1 DGREALPGKRRNPKL
16 IAGAVVLTLA
26 IAVLAGWMVA
36 HFSGQR
42 TDTGTVALST
52 ADEITDQLAKARVA
66 FSQSDTNTAVEAYK
80 RVLDLDPGNVE
91 ATTYAG
97 WLIVTS
103 GVQGEQA
110 AVIQIGIDQ
119 LRKAV
124 SLDATYADAHCL
136 LAAALAQYAAPP
148 DLADARAE
156 LDTCNA
162 NDPPALIRNY
172 IDTQVAPLFDS
183 TDATPPPRPER
194 QASGGGQA
202 LADVNIP
209 SSRRSTHV
217 LALRHSGSETISQ
230 PRRTSASITSGITSP
245 WLHNTAPSGREAN
258 SSITEGKLE
267 PSASRSSMCT
277 GSRSRWASGSRVCT
291 QRTNGLLTSTV
302 TSRLTSLRAIA
313 AA

>member
-1 DGREALPGKRRNPKL
+1 MNPDRLAELEEERRFLLRSINDLDREHQAGDVDEHDFAALRDGYVARAAAVLREVEDGRAALPGKRRRPQV
-16 IAGAVVLTLA
+16 IVAAVVGTLA
-26 IAVLAGWMVA
+26 LAVLAGWMVA

-42 TDTGTVALST
+42 TDTGTAQPSP

-80 RVLDLDPGNVE
+80 RVLDLDRGNVE

-103 GVQGEQA
+103 GVQGAQP

-119 LRKAV
+119 LRKAI

-148 DLADARAE
+148 DLVGARSE

-172 IDTQVAPLFDS
+172 VDTQVAPL
-183 TDATPPPRPER
+183 
-194 QASGGGQA
+194 
-202 LADVNIP
+202 L
-209 SSRRSTHV
+209 
-217 LALRHSGSETISQ
+217 GS
-230 PRRTSASITSGITSP
+230 
-245 WLHNTAPSGREAN
+245 
-258 SSITEGKLE
+258 
-267 PSASRSSMCT
+267 T
-277 GSRSRWASGSRVCT
+277 GSTSSTGSI
-291 QRTNGLLTSTV
+291 GSTPKSAPV
-302 TSRLTSLRAIA
+302 PSPSPDTTA
-313 AA
+313 